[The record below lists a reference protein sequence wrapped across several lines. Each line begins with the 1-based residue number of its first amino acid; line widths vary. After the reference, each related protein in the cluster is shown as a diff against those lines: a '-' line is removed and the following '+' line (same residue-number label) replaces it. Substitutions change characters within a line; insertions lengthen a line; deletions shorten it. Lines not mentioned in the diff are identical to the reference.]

1 MKYLIILS
9 LIFLSSFKAS
19 QFDVRCTGIEGNGMV
34 QLIVTNSQLGPK
46 YKVELAKKDALYT
59 VLYTGVSGCGKV
71 NPLLNSAE
79 SIEKFKKIERS
90 YFSKNGKWSKYTRQS
105 TANTNSGPI
114 GQHVIAVD
122 LPVLRKDLE
131 NLNIIKSLTN
141 GF

>member
-1 MKYLIILS
+1 
-9 LIFLSSFKAS
+9 
-19 QFDVRCTGIEGNGMV
+19 MV
-34 QLIVTNSQLGPK
+34 QLTVTNSQLGPK
-46 YKVELAKKDALYT
+46 YKVELAKKDVLYA

-71 NPLLNSAE
+71 NPLLSSAE

-141 GF
+141 GI